1 MNDLTVTR
9 TQVRHWP
16 QATGALIALMVA
28 LLIAAMSNMAVAQDS
43 MGGNEPALQ
52 VGGEV
57 AYTSAE
63 FEEEFNRAIRALA
76 LQQGVPFNDE
86 TRAMFDRFRSD
97 FLNQLATQEALLREA
112 EARGITVTDEQVQ
125 QQIAQ
130 VRESMGGEEAFQQT
144 LDELGYT
151 DVQQYQ
157 DDVREGLLTQQVID
171 AMRTEIQVSDE
182 EVTTFFEQ
190 NQQMFGDA
198 SLEDVRPQV
207 ESQLVSQRLSEQ
219 LTGLQEQYQV
229 QANPDVVQAGTQ
241 DGGEVGA
248 GGAGEDPAPAD
259 DAGDDAAGEDAAGE
273 DAVGDDQQDDGAG
286 DDAADDDQQDG
297 DAGQED
303 GDDDNADDGN

>member
-1 MNDLTVTR
+1 MKDLNITR
-9 TQVRHWP
+9 TEVRQWP
-16 QATGALIALMVA
+16 RATNALIALMVA
-28 LLIAAMSNMAVAQDS
+28 LLIAATSGLAFAQNG
-43 MGGNEPALQ
+43 MGGNEPALE

-125 QQIAQ
+125 QQIDQ
-130 VRESMGGEEAFQQT
+130 IRSSLGGEEAFQQT
-144 LDELGYT
+144 LDELGYA
-151 DVQQYQ
+151 DVQQYR

-171 AMRTEIQVSDE
+171 EMRANIQLSDE
-182 EVTTFFEQ
+182 EVTTFFQE
-190 NQQMFGDA
+190 NQQMFGNA

-219 LTGLQEQYQV
+219 LAGLQDQYQV
-229 QANPDVVQAGTQ
+229 ETNPSVVQADVQ
-241 DGGEVGA
+241 MDGGEVGA
-248 GGAGEDPAPAD
+248 GGAGEDAAD
-259 DAGDDAAGEDAAGE
+259 DAGEDADGAADDDAAG
-273 DAVGDDQQDDGAG
+273 
-286 DDAADDDQQDG
+286 DDQQDG
-297 DAGQED
+297 DTED
-303 GDDDNADDGN
+303 GDGDDAGEGN